1 MVSFEKTPNG
11 RCAGTAKGPEAPGAL
26 GEEAAG
32 ASTVAP
38 GAQGHRA
45 HGGKVRDREWV
56 PLTQLGASSRLCR
69 RPRLSCL
76 SIWEP
81 EMIDF
86 CLGLSFQ
93 D

>member
-45 HGGKVRDREWV
+45 HGGKVRDREWG
-56 PLTQLGASSRLCR
+56 PLAQLGASSRLSGS
-69 RPRLSCL
+69 PVLCL

-81 EMIDF
+81 EMIHF
-86 CLGLSFQ
+86 FLGVPFQ

>member
-1 MVSFEKTPNG
+1 MCWCCE
-11 RCAGTAKGPEAPGAL
+11 RAGGPRAL
-26 GEEAAG
+26 GEETTG

-38 GAQGHRA
+38 RAQGHRA
-45 HGGKVRDREWV
+45 HGSKVRDREWG
-56 PLTQLGASSRLCR
+56 PLAQLGASSRLCGS
-69 RPRLSCL
+69 PVSCL

-86 CLGLSFQ
+86 CLGVPFQ